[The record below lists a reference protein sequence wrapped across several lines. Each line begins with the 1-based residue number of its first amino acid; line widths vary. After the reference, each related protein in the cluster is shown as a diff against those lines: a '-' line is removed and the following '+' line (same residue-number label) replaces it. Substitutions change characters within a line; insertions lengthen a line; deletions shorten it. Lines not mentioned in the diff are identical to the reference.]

1 MRKWLLSFCLLAF
14 FSQAFSQREIDEGS
28 KPSFKDRVY
37 FGGGLGLNGGRDA
50 YGNSYFYIGLYPII
64 GYMVNNQFSVGIG
77 ITFQHYNYPD
87 FDLSIN
93 QYGFSP
99 FARYN
104 FGNLFLYTEYMILNS
119 ATFINAQ
126 RQTYDRLLFGI
137 GYSQPLGKR
146 SSINVMGM
154 YDVIW
159 KRSDGAFA
167 SPFVFRVFFSF

>member
-14 FSQAFSQREIDEGS
+14 LTQAIGQREIDEGS

-37 FGGGLGLNGGRDA
+37 FGGGLGLSGGTDANG
-50 YGNSYFYIGLYPII
+50 NQYFYIGLYPII
-64 GYMVNNQFSVGIG
+64 GYMVTNQFSVGTG

-87 FDLSIN
+87 FNLSIN

-104 FGNLFLYTEYMILNS
+104 FGNLFLYTEYQILNS

-126 RQTYDRLLFGI
+126 RKTYNRLLFGI

-146 SSINVMGM
+146 SSINVMGL

-159 KRSDGAFA
+159 KQSDGAFA
-167 SPFVFRVFFSF
+167 SPFVFRVFFSI